1 MVLSSRYEGF
11 ANVLGEAMAA
21 GLPVVAF
28 NCDFGP
34 AEMVDNL
41 VDGLLVPDG
50 DAGALAAALDRIM
63 GDAALR
69 MRLGIAARQS
79 ATRFA
84 SPAII
89 EQWDRLVD
97 DVRAVAGA

>member
-1 MVLSSRYEGF
+1 
-11 ANVLGEAMAA
+11 
-21 GLPVVAF
+21 
-28 NCDFGP
+28 
-34 AEMVDNL
+34 
-41 VDGLLVPDG
+41 
-50 DAGALAAALDRIM
+50 AGALAAALDRIM